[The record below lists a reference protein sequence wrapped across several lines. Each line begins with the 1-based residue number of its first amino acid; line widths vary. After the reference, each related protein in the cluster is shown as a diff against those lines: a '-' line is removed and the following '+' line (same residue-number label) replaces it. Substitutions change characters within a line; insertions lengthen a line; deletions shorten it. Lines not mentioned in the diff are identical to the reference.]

1 MDMICG
7 GPSVEVVER
16 GETPTGIDLPYTR
29 DSGRVDLFYLPKI
42 IITVADS
49 K

>member
-1 MDMICG
+1 MDIICG
-7 GPSVEVVER
+7 GPSVEVMES

-29 DSGRVDLFYLPKI
+29 DSGQVDLFYLAKI
-42 IITVADS
+42 IITVAES